1 MKASHWQMWELSSR
15 LAPRSRRR
23 SGFTLLEVLLSSLI
37 ALFLLAAL
45 YLSMH
50 ILLKQTNDSRESLDL
65 DNLARGVFN
74 RMAIDLAGTLAPL
87 PPKSGGNSAVG
98 SATTP
103 GSSTSSGSTS
113 ATGTASTSTGTAAAT
128 TAASTTAATTSSTDS
143 STTSSTT
150 SGPAEADLGLQAG
163 LIGTN
168 KQLMVYVSRLPNIL
182 VQTGAL
188 LQTPDPSTQISSD
201 LVRITYWLGQ
211 NGGLCRQERPWVLA
225 DTIRDIST
233 PDTSDEE
240 GDTLVAGISDL
251 TFEYFDGTSWDTT
264 WDGSI
269 IGSDGVTPQG
279 PPRAIRVTLFFKGSP
294 TQTGGTTT
302 QKQMSQIIPI
312 RAAPGL
318 YIPTLITPDSD
329 PGTITPGGGASASSG
344 SSGNS
349 MTSGSGGTAAS
360 SGTGASGAAMSG
372 NTAGTGATKTNAI
385 TATGTVVTGSSMGS
399 GTMSGGGATTGGTGA
414 SSGSKSGGK

>member
-1 MKASHWQMWELSSR
+1 
-15 LAPRSRRR
+15 
-23 SGFTLLEVLLSSLI
+23 
-37 ALFLLAAL
+37 
-45 YLSMH
+45 
-50 ILLKQTNDSRESLDL
+50 
-65 DNLARGVFN
+65 
-74 RMAIDLAGTLAPL
+74 
-87 PPKSGGNSAVG
+87 
-98 SATTP
+98 
-103 GSSTSSGSTS
+103 
-113 ATGTASTSTGTAAAT
+113 
-128 TAASTTAATTSSTDS
+128 
-143 STTSSTT
+143 
-150 SGPAEADLGLQAG
+150 
-163 LIGTN
+163 
-168 KQLMVYVSRLPNIL
+168 MVYVSRVPNIL
-182 VQTGAL
+182 AQTGAL

-279 PPRAIRVTLFFKGSP
+279 PPRAVRVTLFFKGSP

-302 QKQMSQIIPI
+302 QKQVSQIIPI

-344 SSGNS
+344 SSS
-349 MTSGSGGTAAS
+349 TSNGSSGTAAS
-360 SGTGASGAAMSG
+360 SGTGTSGAAMSSS
-372 NTAGTGATKTNAI
+372 TAGTGATKTNAI
-385 TATGTVVTGSSMGS
+385 TATGTAVTGSSMGS
-399 GTMSGGGATTGGTGA
+399 GTMSGGGATTGG
-414 SSGSKSGGK
+414 K